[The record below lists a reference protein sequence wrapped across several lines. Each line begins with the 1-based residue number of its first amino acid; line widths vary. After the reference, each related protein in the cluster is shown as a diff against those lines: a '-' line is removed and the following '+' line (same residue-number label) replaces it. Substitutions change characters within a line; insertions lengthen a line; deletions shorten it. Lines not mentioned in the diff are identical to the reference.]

1 MTVWLRFADVVAME
15 KMRSTLKNMRK
26 NSIALLAFCLL
37 AFSVSAQQSFVKTKG
52 DQFTIAGKPYYY
64 IGTNYWYG
72 GLLQAVKGEKGR
84 IRLKQELDFLK
95 SKGITN
101 LRVLAG
107 SEGIG
112 QENGVQRVKP
122 ALQPEHGVYKPEI
135 LESLDYLLNEM
146 RKRDMRAVLFLSNN
160 WEWSGGFLQYLN
172 WNGQLADSTMRKKMN
187 WDEQRAET
195 SKFYTCENCM
205 LDYNKQA
212 KFILTHINK
221 YNRTSYINDPTIMA
235 WELANEPRP
244 MESTAIEAY
253 KKWILSAAT
262 FVKSL
267 DRNHLVTLGT
277 EGTQGTEN
285 ATLFSEIHASKQVDY
300 LTIHIWPKNWGWFRD
315 TSIAKGLPNVL
326 QKSLNYLKQHE
337 AIAKTLNKP
346 LVIEEFGLP
355 RDAQSF
361 DPASTTTSRNAY
373 YEAIFNE
380 WKRSATSNGAI
391 AGCNF
396 WAFGGTARPIPG
408 QVFWKEGDDFMGDP
422 PQEEQGLNAVFSSD
436 NSTWKIIQN
445 FSTIK

>member
-1 MTVWLRFADVVAME
+1 MA
-15 KMRSTLKNMRK
+15 
-26 NSIALLAFCLL
+26 ICLL

-52 DQFTIAGKPYYY
+52 NQFTISGKPYYY

-72 GLLQAVKGEKGR
+72 GLLQAVKGERGR
-84 IRLKQELDFLK
+84 VRLKEELDFLK
-95 SKGITN
+95 AKGVTN
-101 LRVLAG
+101 LRILAG
-107 SEGIG
+107 SEGVG

-122 ALQPEHGVYKPEI
+122 ALQPEHNIYKPEI

-172 WNGQLADSTMRKKMN
+172 WNGALADSTMRKKMN
-187 WDEQRAET
+187 WNEQRAET
-195 SKFYTCENCM
+195 SKFYSCESCM
-205 LDYNKQA
+205 EDYNKQA
-212 KFILTHINK
+212 KLIITHVNK
-221 YNRTSYINDPTIMA
+221 YNKTVYSNDPTIMA

-244 MESTAIEAY
+244 MEGSAVDAY

-262 FVKSL
+262 FIKSL
-267 DRNHLVTLGT
+267 DKNHLVTLGT

-285 ATLFSEIHASKQVDY
+285 AALFLKIHASKQVDY

-315 TSIAKGLPNVL
+315 TSVVAGLPNVM
-326 QKSLNYLKQHE
+326 QKSLDYLKQHE

-346 LVIEEFGLP
+346 LVVEEFGLP

-361 DPASTTTSRNAY
+361 DPASTTTSRNKY

-380 WKRSATSNGAI
+380 WKRSSTSNGVI

-396 WAFGGTARPIPG
+396 WAFGGTAKPIAG
-408 QVFWKEGDDFMGDP
+408 QIFWKEGDDFMGDP
-422 PQEEQGLNAVFSSD
+422 PQEEQGLNAVFSTD

-445 FSTIK
+445 FTTKK

>member
-1 MTVWLRFADVVAME
+1 MAVLVFG
-15 KMRSTLKNMRK
+15 
-26 NSIALLAFCLL
+26 LLSV
-37 AFSVSAQQSFVKTKG
+37 SVSAQQNFVKTRG
-52 DQFTIAGKPYYY
+52 SQFTISGKPYYY

-72 GLLQAVKGEKGR
+72 GLLHAVKGEQGR
-84 IRLKQELDFLK
+84 TRLKQELDFLK
-95 SKGITN
+95 AKGVTN

-107 SEGIG
+107 SEGVG
-112 QENGVQRVKP
+112 QENGVQRVNP
-122 ALQPEHGVYKPEI
+122 ALQPQHNVYKPEI

-160 WEWSGGFLQYLN
+160 WEWSGGFMQYLN
-172 WNGQLADSTMRKKMN
+172 WNGQLADSTLRKKMN
-187 WDEQRAET
+187 WNEQREIT
-195 SKFYTCENCM
+195 SKFYTCESCM
-205 LDYNKQA
+205 ADYNKQA
-212 KFILTHINK
+212 KTILTHVNK
-221 YNRTSYINDPTIMA
+221 YSHVSYTNDPTIMA

-244 MESTAIEAY
+244 MQTAAIDAY

-262 FVKSL
+262 FIKSL
-267 DRNHLVTLGT
+267 DKNHLVTLGT

-285 ATLFSEIHASKQVDY
+285 AAVFSEIHASKQVDY

-315 TSIAKGLPNVL
+315 TSVVAGLPNVM
-326 QKSLNYLKQHE
+326 QKSLDYLKQHE

-346 LVIEEFGLP
+346 LVVEEFGLP

-361 DPASTTTSRNAY
+361 DPASTTTSRNKY

-391 AGCNF
+391 SGCNF
-396 WAFGGTARPIPG
+396 WAFGGTARPIAG

-445 FSTIK
+445 FTTKKIMLIKNDK